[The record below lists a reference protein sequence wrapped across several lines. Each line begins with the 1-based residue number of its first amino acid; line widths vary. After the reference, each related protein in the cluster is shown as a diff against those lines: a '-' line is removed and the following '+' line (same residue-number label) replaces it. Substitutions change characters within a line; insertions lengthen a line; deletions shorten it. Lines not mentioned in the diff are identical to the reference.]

1 MALSCFALA
10 CKEGIIMKKWST
22 VLLTM
27 FMMLAFA
34 LSAAAASRGELD
46 AAKRDQLDTFF
57 SNFAEAHVDSFVVN
71 NEIPM
76 DTFIDFGV
84 MHNLLNRHY
93 DLVEVN
99 DVNCWGVKKEAVEA
113 AVYKYFGRRIEAV
126 SSRQYKLSNNLYLA
140 PKAGGEAVRFAQVAD
155 WNETGN
161 GVWAGIANIYTA
173 SSGFAGNTHGT
184 VEQWQKDDPKDV
196 PELIGRYM
204 FTVTRSPSD
213 PDRYV
218 LTDWLG
224 KVTF

>member
-1 MALSCFALA
+1 
-10 CKEGIIMKKWST
+10 MKKMIT

-27 FMMLAFA
+27 FLLIAFA
-34 LSAAAASRGELD
+34 LPACAASRSELS
-46 AAKRDQLDTFF
+46 ATQRDQLDTFF
-57 SNFAEAHVDSFVVN
+57 SNFAEAHVESFVVN

-76 DTFIDFGV
+76 DTFVNFGV

-93 DLVEVN
+93 DLVEVAN
-99 DVNCWGVKKEAVEA
+99 VNCWGVKKEAVEA

-126 SSRQYKLSNNLYLA
+126 SSRQYKLTKDLYIV

-155 WNETGN
+155 WNESGN

-173 SSGFAGNTHGT
+173 SSGFTGNTHGT
-184 VEQWQKDDPKDV
+184 PEEWMKDDPKDV

-213 PDRYV
+213 PERYV
-218 LTDWLG
+218 LVDWLG
-224 KVTF
+224 KVSY